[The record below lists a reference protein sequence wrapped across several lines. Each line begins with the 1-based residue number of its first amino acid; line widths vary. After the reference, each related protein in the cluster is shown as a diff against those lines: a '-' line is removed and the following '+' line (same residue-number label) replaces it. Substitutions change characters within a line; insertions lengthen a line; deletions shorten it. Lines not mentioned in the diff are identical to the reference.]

1 MQATFVMTI
10 IGADRPGLVELL
22 STCVTDHGGNWSE
35 SRLGLLDGQF
45 AGLVRVTL
53 PGDRVEAFL
62 HSLGVLESHGLRVVA
77 QLAHEVPDG
86 PGVIVTL
93 EISGRDRPGI
103 VHALA
108 VVLAEHQ
115 VNIRQFSSE
124 CVESSQG
131 EAALFQARATVCVP
145 PSSSLAAVRRD
156 IERIAAELPLEIRFL
171 APE

>member
-1 MQATFVMTI
+1 MTI
-10 IGADRPGLVELL
+10 IGADRPGLVELI
-22 STCVTDHGGNWSE
+22 STCVADHGGNWSE

-53 PGDRVEAFL
+53 PGERVEAFL
-62 HSLGVLESHGLRVVA
+62 RSLGALESHGLRVVA
-77 QLAHEVPDG
+77 QPAREMSDG
-86 PGVIVTL
+86 AGVFVTL

-115 VNIRQFSSE
+115 VNIRHFASA
-124 CVESSQG
+124 CVESAQG
-131 EAALFQARATVCVP
+131 EAALFQAHATVCVP

-156 IERIAAELPLEIRFL
+156 IERIAAELPMEVRFL
-171 APE
+171 PPD